1 MTPKLFLGLTV
12 TAATSL
18 ALAGVVYYDAQTWAP
33 NTVSGEALL
42 PDLGGQ
48 AENVTSVSVK
58 TNDNTVTV
66 VKKGDGWGIAER
78 SDFPADADEVR
89 EVIVGLTQMTI
100 VEEKTRSP
108 GRYKLLDLDDPE
120 AKDSEAKLVTL
131 AGADGKAIASLVL
144 GKVKFGVLGPGRNG
158 TYVRKPGDPQTW
170 LVSGDVEAPISVRG
184 WAQKAVFEIP
194 KEEVAQIKTVHAD
207 AEEVVLV
214 RGEGAGDVSAFGILN
229 LPEGAKLKQG
239 ADLAFLASSI
249 AQLEL
254 WDVKK
259 SEASDAGTAAGVA
272 TTEIIAKNGL
282 KVTVRLVSSE
292 GEEHWATV
300 KAEGPDGAKKA
311 VEEINAR
318 ADGWVFKIPTY
329 KANNFKKRRAELIEP
344 PAKTDG
350 DS

>member
-12 TAATSL
+12 TAAASL

-33 NTVSGEALL
+33 NTASGEALL
-42 PDLGGQ
+42 PDLGAQ
-48 AENVTSVSVK
+48 AQNVTSVSVK
-58 TNDNTVTV
+58 TNDNIVTV

-108 GRYKLLDLDDPE
+108 ERYKLLDLDDPE

-214 RGEGAGDVSAFGILN
+214 RGEGAGDVSAFGILG

-259 SEASDAGTAAGVA
+259 SEAADAGGAGVA

-282 KVTVRLVSSE
+282 KVTVRLISSD

-318 ADGWVFKIPTY
+318 AEGWVFKIPTY

-344 PAKTDG
+344 PVKTDG
-350 DS
+350 GS

>member
-1 MTPKLFLGLTV
+1 MTPKLFLGLTA
-12 TAATSL
+12 TAAASL

-33 NTVSGEALL
+33 NTASGEPLL

-48 AENVTSVSVK
+48 AEKVVSVAVK
-58 TNDNTVTV
+58 TNDNVVTV

-100 VEEKTRSP
+100 IEEKTRSP
-108 GRYKLLDLDDPE
+108 ARYKLLDLDDPE
-120 AKDSEAKLVTL
+120 AEDSEAKLVTL
-131 AGADGKAIASLVL
+131 SDADGKPVASLVL

-194 KEEVAQIKTVHAD
+194 KEEVAQIKTVHTD
-207 AEEVVLV
+207 AEQVVLV
-214 RGEGAGDVSAFGILN
+214 RGEGAGDVSAFGILD

-259 SEASDAGTAAGVA
+259 SDAPDTGGVA

-292 GEEHWATV
+292 GEEHWVTV
-300 KAEGPDGAKKA
+300 EADGPDGAKKT
-311 VEEINAR
+311 VDEINAR
-318 ADGWVFKIPTY
+318 AKGWMFKIPTY

-344 PAKTDG
+344 PAETDG